1 MISKINWKRYYR
13 FDTKINEVED
23 RTHEFKNHWFITQA
37 QIKRGGFRLHPITTV
52 ICGFLNQGLGGTIY
66 LGIRDSGQVTGLSL
80 TPNEMDHL
88 SLSVGDALERFNP
101 VVTPGL
107 VTVVFLPILNHQD
120 AYSPKATIIRKR
132 EYYEKMRSDSKDD
145 DINPHEIN
153 GDSSNCWCGKEAAV
167 MKNNGVAIPSW
178 IVEIKVNKHSG
189 FESDIQ
195 DEMSDVPKM
204 KYHLAFEDECG
215 QAFLRHDA
223 VNRRMHPF
231 DISRHINDQ
240 TRSHYEAIR
249 DDLKKE
255 IDDEL
260 ATMDLPNKL
269 KNLCAPEIAG
279 SLRKQLGRP
288 ILSDV
293 QRMLS

>member
-1 MISKINWKRYYR
+1 MRSKVSWRRYYR
-13 FDTKINEVED
+13 LDTKINEVED

-52 ICGFLNQGLGGTIY
+52 ICGFLNQGLGGRIY
-66 LGIRDSGQVTGLSL
+66 LGIRDSGQVSGLSL
-80 TPNEMDHL
+80 TPNQMDHL
-88 SLSVGDALERFNP
+88 FVSVGDALERFHP
-101 VVTPGL
+101 VVSPGL
-107 VTVVFLPILNHQD
+107 VSVTFLPILD
-120 AYSPKATIIRKR
+120 AHEAFSPKASIIRKR
-132 EYYEKMRSDSKDD
+132 EYYEKMRNDSKDD
-145 DINPHEIN
+145 ELNPHEVN
-153 GDSSNCWCGKEAAV
+153 GDAANCWCGKEAV
-167 MKNNGVAIPSW
+167 VLKNNGVTIPSW
-178 IVEIKVNKHSG
+178 IVEIKVEKHSG
-189 FESDIQ
+189 FESDIE
-195 DEMSDVPKM
+195 DEMTDVPKM
-204 KYHLAFEDECG
+204 KYHLAYEDECG

-240 TRSHYEAIR
+240 TRSHYEKIR

-260 ATMDLPNKL
+260 AKIDLPNKL
-269 KNLCAPEIAG
+269 ENLHMPEIAG